1 MIKGLSE
8 MGEYILNRPTKIG
21 YPVPFGGMTN
31 IMQNPKFSTV
41 LGLLLE
47 SGKRKSSGYV
57 DNNSNNNNQ
66 MDLIGRLGDSLRSV
80 FKEIF

>member
-1 MIKGLSE
+1 MV
-8 MGEYILNRPTKIG
+8 EYILERPTKVG

-31 IMQNPKFSTV
+31 IMQNPKYSTV

-47 SGKRKSSGYV
+47 DAV
-57 DNNSNNNNQ
+57 NNRRTDVKQSFNDQ
-66 MDLIGRLGDSLRSV
+66 KDSDLMGRLGDSLRSV